1 MLMFN
6 KRQKEIMQAAMD
18 IAGRDGLKAL
28 TISNIANKVSL
39 TEGAI
44 YRHFSSKDEIIR
56 NILNTIFLTMTQHVG
71 EIITQNDTAS
81 SKLKKIIEFIL
92 HDFKENPAHESL
104 LFAEEFIFGND
115 SMRVLIYNVLNT
127 IQLYIKQVL
136 EQGQTHKEIREDV
149 DAKDISLLFIG
160 TIRVLVMKWKLSGYH
175 LDIEAEGQKLYSTII
190 RLIEVKQS
198 L

>member
-1 MLMFN
+1 M
-6 KRQKEIMQAAMD
+6 RAATS
-18 IAGRDGLKAL
+18 IAGSDGIRAV
-28 TISNIANKVSL
+28 TISNIAKKVSI

-71 EIITQNDTAS
+71 KIITQNDTAS
-81 SKLKKIIEFIL
+81 SKLKNIIEL
-92 HDFKENPAHESL
+92 VLRDFKENPAHESL

-115 SMRVLIYNVLNT
+115 SIRVLIYNVLNT

-136 EQGQTHKEIREDV
+136 ESGQANKEILADV
-149 DAKDISLLFIG
+149 NAEDISLLFMG
-160 TIRVLVMKWKLSGYH
+160 TIRVLVMKWKLSGYQ
-175 LDIEAEGQKLYSTII
+175 LDLEAQGRQIYATII
-190 RLIEVKQS
+190 GLIEIKQN